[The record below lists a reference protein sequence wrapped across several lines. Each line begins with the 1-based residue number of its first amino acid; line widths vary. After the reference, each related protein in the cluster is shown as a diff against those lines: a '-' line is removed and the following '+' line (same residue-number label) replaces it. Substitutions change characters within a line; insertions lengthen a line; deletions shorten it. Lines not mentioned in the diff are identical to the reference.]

1 MYEQLIIAAS
11 TVAAVLISVVTVVM
25 AARSASAA
33 QKSAEV
39 AAKILHRST
48 VRELIS
54 ACHELLAEEL
64 RVQSLGA
71 DLRMELQTLFGFSKT
86 TGGSAEQELLKNLKA
101 DLEVASENSKEAHKL
116 ANDPG
121 GLITASDNDLD
132 QKNARIE
139 TARIVVQNIREKM
152 ARDLENIRAKNA
164 EHREQRI

>member
-1 MYEQLIIAAS
+1 MYVELITMIA
-11 TVAAVLISVVTVVM
+11 TLVAAVA

-39 AAKILHRST
+39 AAKILHRSA

-71 DLRMELQTLFGFSKT
+71 DLRTELQTLFGFSKT
-86 TGGSAEQELLKNLKA
+86 TGGSAEQELKDKLKA
-101 DLEVASENSKEAHKL
+101 DLEIASENSKEARKL

-132 QKNARIE
+132 QKKARIE
-139 TARIVVQNIREKM
+139 AARIVVQNIREKM
-152 ARDLENIRAKNA
+152 ARDLENIRTKNA
-164 EHREQRI
+164 AYRAQRR

>member
-1 MYEQLIIAAS
+1 MCVELITEIATLVATLIAA
-11 TVAAVLISVVTVVM
+11 VA

-39 AAKILHRST
+39 AAKILHRSA

-54 ACHELLAEEL
+54 ACHEVLAEEL

-86 TGGSAEQELLKNLKA
+86 TGGSAEQELLKDLKA
-101 DLEVASENSKEAHKL
+101 YLEVASENSKEARKL

-152 ARDLENIRAKNA
+152 ARDLENTRAKNA
-164 EHREQRI
+164 EHRERRI

>member
-1 MYEQLIIAAS
+1 MYVELITAIA
-11 TVAAVLISVVTVVM
+11 TLVAAVA

-39 AAKILHRST
+39 AAKILHRSA

-71 DLRMELQTLFGFSKT
+71 DLRNELQAHFVFSET
-86 TGGSAEQELLKNLKA
+86 TGGSVEQELKGKLKA
-101 DLEVASENSKEAHKL
+101 DLEVASEHSKEGRKL

-139 TARIVVQNIREKM
+139 AARMVVQNIREKM
-152 ARDLENIRAKNA
+152 ARDLENIRTKNA
-164 EHREQRI
+164 AYLAQRT

>member
-11 TVAAVLISVVTVVM
+11 TVAAALISVVTVVM

-39 AAKILHRST
+39 AAKILHRSA

-71 DLRMELQTLFGFSKT
+71 DLSNALQARAVFLKT
-86 TGGSAEQELLKNLKA
+86 TGGNAEQELKDKLKA
-101 DLEVASENSKEAHKL
+101 DLEVASENSKEARKL

-139 TARIVVQNIREKM
+139 AARIVVQNIREKM
-152 ARDLENIRAKNA
+152 ARDLENTRAKNA
-164 EHREQRI
+164 EHRERRT